1 LLDERVEGDGQTGG
15 VIGDPIGEPLEQLLD
30 RLRGPGSRR
39 VFELVERS
47 QLHRPLMIDSDEAMT
62 AVRPYTWLLE
72 RVVDDGIK
80 LTGAG
85 RLPPAVVSEAMSVL
99 EDRVDW
105 IGKANREEHTLPVF
119 ELREAGRPCR
129 LVRKNKGTLVLTPT
143 GRALRRDPVALWWH
157 LAAALPDASADIE
170 RDAGTMLLLAVGAGL
185 PLTWDIARKVVT
197 DGLAAAG
204 WQISGTGEP
213 LNEWQ
218 AFEAA
223 RDTWTIL
230 EQLAA
235 LVRPRYGDPPA
246 VPTPAAVTFARAAL
260 RGSEWSSSTAAARG

>member
-1 LLDERVEGDGQTGG
+1 

-47 QLHRPLMIDSDEAMT
+47 QLHRPLMIDADEAMT

-72 RVVDDGIK
+72 RVGDDGIK

-105 IGKANREEHTLPVF
+105 IGKANLDEHTLPVF
-119 ELREAGRPCR
+119 ELLEAGRRCR
-129 LVRKNKGTLVLTPT
+129 LVRKNKGALVLTAT
-143 GRALRRDPVALWWH
+143 GRALRRTLSRCGGH
-157 LAAALPDASADIE
+157 LAAALPDASAEIE

-185 PLTWDIARKVVT
+185 PLTWDSARKVVT

-204 WQISGTGEP
+204 WHISGTGEP

-235 LVRPRYGDPPA
+235 LARPRYGDPPA
-246 VPTPAAVTFARAAL
+246 VPTPSAVTFARASL
-260 RGSEWSSSTAAARG
+260 RGSEWNSSTAAARG